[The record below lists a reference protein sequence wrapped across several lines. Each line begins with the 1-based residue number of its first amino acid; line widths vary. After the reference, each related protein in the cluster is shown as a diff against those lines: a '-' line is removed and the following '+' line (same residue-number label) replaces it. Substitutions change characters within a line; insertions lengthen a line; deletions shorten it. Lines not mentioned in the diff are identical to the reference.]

1 MLKETIRNIWIVWGI
16 VYQGVA
22 DILFVPDSE
31 HCFFVNFV
39 LFVAL

>member
-1 MLKETIRNIWIVWGI
+1 